1 MEDTSCEALSH
12 DYFSKVSSSKEHPSP
27 CRYCWIFDIVY
38 IEMVYEGTCFEIG
51 TAKQTPF
58 GVHRKTTR
66 LKLNAQ
72 DKLKHGS

>member
-1 MEDTSCEALSH
+1 
-12 DYFSKVSSSKEHPSP
+12 
-27 CRYCWIFDIVY
+27 
-38 IEMVYEGTCFEIG
+38 MVYEGTCFEIG
-51 TAKQTPF
+51 TAKQTPL